1 MKKVLIFYPEESVGP
16 VGGPAGYLYNLR
28 MGLQSCKN
36 DEFEITFFNKAPRP
50 LRETVKQKDKVPKRL
65 RELRRAV
72 KDIRYDKER
81 YPYYP
86 EFSDYDMIHFHSTDR
101 MFLCRDSLKDYRGK
115 VILTS
120 HSPCVMY
127 KEKLT
132 WLNPFDY
139 KLFKKKIDRIEN
151 VDLYAFERA
160 DTVIFPCPEAEEPY
174 YNTWDKYASIRDEKK
189 LKYMTTGIVGCT
201 AKVARSEIRK
211 KYNIPEDA
219 FLISYAGRHN
229 EIKGYADL
237 KQLGEK
243 LLKEHQDVYF
253 LIAGKE
259 EPLTGLEHERWI
271 EVGWTKDP
279 HSLIAASDV
288 FVLPNRETYFDLI
301 LLEVISLGVPM
312 VLSDTGGNKHF
323 KRYGSGGFMFYRTLE
338 EAAQKLAQLRAMP
351 LSERA
356 ALGAQVKDIFEKDYN
371 IGVFAEN
378 YIKTLKETADE

>member
-1 MKKVLIFYPEESVGP
+1 MKKVLIFYTEESLRP
-16 VGGPAGYLYNLR
+16 AGGPAGYLYNLR
-28 MGLQSCKN
+28 SGLQACGSE
-36 DEFEITFFNKAPRP
+36 EFEVSFFNKVPRP
-50 LRETVKQKDKVPKRL
+50 LRETVKKKDKVPKRL
-65 RELRRAV
+65 REFRRAI
-72 KDIRYDKER
+72 KDIRYEKEK

-86 EFSDYDMIHFHSTDR
+86 ELKDYDMIHFHSADM
-101 MFLCRDSLKDYRGK
+101 MFLCRESLKDYHGK

-151 VDLYAFERA
+151 VDLYAFTRA
-160 DTVIFPCPEAEEPY
+160 DYIIFPCLEAEEPY
-174 YNTWDKYASIRDEKK
+174 FNTWEKYASIRDEKK

-201 AKVARSEIRK
+201 PKISRSEFRK
-211 KYNIPEDA
+211 KYHIPEDA
-219 FLISYAGRHN
+219 FLVSYAGRHN

-243 LLKEHQDVYF
+243 LLKEHRDVYF
-253 LIAGKE
+253 IIAGLE
-259 EPLTGLEHERWI
+259 EPLTGLDHERWI
-271 EVGWTKDP
+271 EVGWTNDP

-323 KRYGSGGFMFYRTLE
+323 KSYGSSGFLFYRTLE
-338 EAAQKLAQLRAMP
+338 EAATRLEELRAMP

-356 ALGAQVKDIFEKDYN
+356 ALGDQVKRIFEKDYN
-371 IGVFAEN
+371 IEIFAEN
-378 YIKTLKETADE
+378 YLKTLKEIADE